1 MAIIVGVEKKN
12 HQRELP
18 GAPRAQMTCWGW
30 AALEGLL
37 EEVQAEVLSE
47 RGRLMAWE
55 F

>member
-1 MAIIVGVEKKN
+1 
-12 HQRELP
+12 
-18 GAPRAQMTCWGW
+18 MTCWGW